1 MSKIIETFVLNSLL
15 RCNKEHFSPN
25 NLNSENIKKFTNFQL
40 IAMIVS
46 VIITQLLLLLFGKWL
61 WNNYLIK
68 TFNGVNP
75 IESIWQL
82 VAISILLKLLI
93 N

>member
-15 RCNKEHFSPN
+15 RCNKEHFETDTM
-25 NLNSENIKKFTNFQL
+25 NSENIKKFSNFKL

-46 VIITQLLLLLFGKWL
+46 VLITQVLLLSLGKWL
-61 WNNYLIK
+61 WNNYLVK

-75 IESIWQL
+75 IESVWQL
-82 VAISILLKLLI
+82 VAISVLLKLLV